1 MWQDDGLQVD
11 NQVFVRRKN
20 EIVGELYL
28 AVKVITAALGVELDD
43 IVRQMGFHFMLVM
56 VTQTMHTIRGSIAE
70 TAHYVMVF
78 GAIVELHI
86 PSCRDEEH
94 HKG

>member
-1 MWQDDGLQVD
+1 MRQDDGLQVD

-20 EIVGELYL
+20 EVVGELDL
-28 AVKVITAALGVELDD
+28 AVEVITAALGVELHN
-43 IVRQMGFHFMLVM
+43 IERQRGFHFMLVM
-56 VTQTMHTIRGSIAE
+56 VTQTMHTISGSIAE
-70 TAHYVMVF
+70 TAHHVMVF

>member
-1 MWQDDGLQVD
+1 MRQDDGLQVD

-20 EIVGELYL
+20 EVVGKLYL
-28 AVKVITAALGVELDD
+28 TVEVITAALGVELHN
-43 IVRQMGFHFMLVM
+43 IERQRGFHFMFM
-56 VTQTMHTIRGSIAE
+56 IVTQTMHTICCCIAE